1 MKTEGF
7 FYNST
12 SDQLEE
18 EDDKRMRSML
28 SLFQASNISF
38 PREKVM
44 AKTSLILAAWII
56 VNIQMHYPLIIFWV
70 LRPVY
75 LYLFQMGSFVDR
87 QPSRLHE
94 NSIGNFLQDI
104 Q

>member
-1 MKTEGF
+1 MYSIKYAGCFICNLLMFRFLIAIKFGLTPCEH
-7 FYNST
+7 YRN
-12 SDQLEE
+12 
-18 EDDKRMRSML
+18 KYYRSYHA
-28 SLFQASNISF
+28 QATLCYTGSMIF
-38 PREKVM
+38 
-44 AKTSLILAAWII
+44 
-56 VNIQMHYPLIIFWV
+56 VNVQMHCPLIIFWV

-94 NSIGNFLQDI
+94 NCVGDFLKDI